1 MKRFILSIAL
11 SLLVLTIS
19 AQIQCSFFGCTLG
32 VSTKAFVKNA
42 MIRRGY
48 HLVVKNNKYIYYDVK
63 FGGFECDKVVLSFFS
78 GKLFRVDIHINN
90 QNGDKSLADQEYKK
104 LHSLLDAKYSNY
116 KIEDECNYQEPYWEL
131 FCNYKD
137 EKTSVSLQFPEHYET
152 WVVMTYLDLELN
164 RLRLKYISDIL

>member
-19 AQIQCSFFGCTLG
+19 AQIQRTFFGCTLG

-42 MIRRGY
+42 MIRKEY
-48 HLVVKNNKYIYYDVK
+48 PLVVKNNKYIYYDVK
-63 FGGFECDKVVLSFFS
+63 FGGLECAKVVFSFFS
-78 GKLFRVDIHINN
+78 GKLFRVDIYIDN
-90 QNGDKSLADQEYKK
+90 QSVKSLADQEYKK

-116 KIEDECNYQEPYWEL
+116 KIEDECNYEEPYWDL

>member
-1 MKRFILSIAL
+1 MKS
-11 SLLVLTIS
+11 
-19 AQIQCSFFGCTLG
+19 
-32 VSTKAFVKNA
+32 
-42 MIRRGY
+42 
-48 HLVVKNNKYIYYDVK
+48 NKYIYYDVK
-63 FGGFECDKVVLSFFS
+63 FGGFECDKVVFSFFS

-90 QNGDKSLADQEYKK
+90 QNGDKSLADREYKK

-116 KIEDECNYQEPYWEL
+116 KIEDECNYEEPYWDL

>member
-19 AQIQCSFFGCTLG
+19 AQIQRTFFGCTLG

-63 FGGFECDKVVLSFFS
+63 FGGFECDKVVLSFFL
-78 GKLFRVDIHINN
+78 GNFL
-90 QNGDKSLADQEYKK
+90 GL
-104 LHSLLDAKYSNY
+104 
-116 KIEDECNYQEPYWEL
+116 
-131 FCNYKD
+131 
-137 EKTSVSLQFPEHYET
+137 
-152 WVVMTYLDLELN
+152 
-164 RLRLKYISDIL
+164 ISILTTKMGISH

>member
-19 AQIQCSFFGCTLG
+19 AQIQRTFFGCTLG

-42 MIRRGY
+42 MIRKEY
-48 HLVVKNNKYIYYDVK
+48 PLVVKNNKYIYYDVK
-63 FGGFECDKVVLSFFS
+63 FGGFECAKVFFSFFS
-78 GKLFRVDIHINN
+78 GKLFRVDIYIDN
-90 QNGDKSLADQEYKK
+90 QSVKSLADQEYKK

-116 KIEDECNYQEPYWEL
+116 KIEDECNYEEPYWDL

>member
-19 AQIQCSFFGCTLG
+19 AQIQRTFFGCTLG

-42 MIRRGY
+42 MIRKEY
-48 HLVVKNNKYIYYDVK
+48 PLVVKNNKYIYYDVK
-63 FGGFECDKVVLSFFS
+63 FGGFECAKVVFSFFS
-78 GKLFRVDIHINN
+78 GKLLRVDIYIDN
-90 QNGDKSLADQEYKK
+90 QSVKSLADQEYKK